1 MTDTRPAE
9 TSGEHIALAQKGIA
23 TDPPY
28 GVDLEPALAIRAALH
43 LGAAIAI
50 SLAEIAAEL
59 HELHD
64 GSQAIAAQLGSIDDT
79 LDRSQ

>member
-23 TDPPY
+23 TDAASS
-28 GVDLEPALAIRAALH
+28 PAPAIRAALH